1 MCEDLSRHVA
11 VTYKYGEPQMS
22 KAIKEL
28 TAPTITLPA
37 DPTTQA
43 TEIVL
48 YKWRILFKEKAEEA
62 KNWEE
67 NNKKTFSLLLQHSD
81 PDITAKVESMAGW
94 TTVKMAHDGI
104 GLLKLLRG
112 VTYQHDESK

>member
-1 MCEDLSRHVA
+1 
-11 VTYKYGEPQMS
+11 MS

-28 TAPTITLPA
+28 SAPTITLPV
-37 DPTTQA
+37 DPPSPV

-48 YKWRILFKEKAEEA
+48 YKWRISFKEKAEET

-81 PDITAKVESMAGW
+81 PDITTKVESMAGW
-94 TTVKMAHDGI
+94 TTVEMAQDGI
-104 GLLKLLRG
+104 GLLKLCLLYTSPSPR
-112 VTYQHDESK
+112 D

>member
-1 MCEDLSRHVA
+1 
-11 VTYKYGEPQMS
+11 MS

-28 TAPTITLPA
+28 IAPTITLPA
-37 DPTTQA
+37 GPLVAA
-43 TEIVL
+43 TEIAL
-48 YKWRILFKEKAEEA
+48 HKWRISFKEKTGEM

-94 TTVKMAHDGI
+94 TTVEMVQDGI

-112 VTYQHDESK
+112 ATYQHDESKQGTMAIVESDKRAYIFFQ